1 MRCELAISATTISND
16 IAVHSCCHAAT
27 AARIIKG
34 THNSGVR
41 AIMYG
46 SGIRASRPA
55 GSALKVVHNSA
66 MIATALRIVVMEVPF
81 EI

>member
-1 MRCELAISATTISND
+1 
-16 IAVHSCCHAAT
+16 
-27 AARIIKG
+27 
-34 THNSGVR
+34 
-41 AIMYG
+41 MYG

-55 GSALKVVHNSA
+55 GNALKAVHNSA